1 MALFLS
7 HLSFI
12 ASIALFVVFGTPN
25 DISFKLALWLLRL
38 TIFSLFLRTYFGPWL
53 LALMSNHIRVRSI
66 SFRSIR
72 GLYFRRGCCTWRVER
87 VGYVWSSFEGSKRLA
102 LKLDGLSLE
111 IGMAEPEKTASP
123 PRRHIR
129 NLTLADLNPSPLAH
143 RMWSLIST
151 VTVFLEP
158 FFRPLIRTYVV
169 ACLRIGIQLLPMLS
183 QALSFDLRSVV
194 LTFAAV
200 PEAEIV
206 AEQISIHA
214 SVDFTQLEPVI
225 DLVEMEE
232 APRPRDPQKAS
243 GMSIWKRRLTE
254 SFHRSLDRAWGM
266 TMGTAAIAL
275 KIHNIAGMSPGS
287 SLGTFALSDSIS
299 PNVPFQIMES

>member
-1 MALFLS
+1 
-7 HLSFI
+7 
-12 ASIALFVVFGTPN
+12 
-25 DISFKLALWLLRL
+25 
-38 TIFSLFLRTYFGPWL
+38 
-53 LALMSNHIRVRSI
+53 MSNHIRVRSI

-111 IGMAEPEKTASP
+111 IGMAEIGMAEPEKTASP

-151 VTVFLEP
+151 VAVFLEP

-183 QALSFDLRSVV
+183 QALSFDLQSVV
-194 LTFAAV
+194 LTFAAA
-200 PEAEIV
+200 PEAKIV

-232 APRPRDPQKAS
+232 APRPRDPRKAS
-243 GMSIWKRRLTE
+243 GMSIWRRRLTE

-266 TMGTAAIAL
+266 TKGTSAIAL
-275 KIHNIAGMSPGS
+275 KIHNIAGTSLGS
-287 SLGTFALSDSIS
+287 SLGTFALSDSNIT
-299 PNVPFQIMES
+299 